1 MISEIKSRATNIIAA
16 TLRVNRN
23 KVTLASRF
31 TNDLGA
37 DSLDIV
43 EVIVELEREFN
54 ITIPDYQVDNVVTV
68 GEAISYIEE
77 NLRQ

>member
-1 MISEIKSRATNIIAA
+1 MISKIKSRATNIIAA

-37 DSLDIV
+37 DSLDLV
-43 EVIVELEREFN
+43 EVIIELEREFN
-54 ITIPDYQVDNVVTV
+54 ITIPDYQVENVVTV